1 MRQGAPASLV
11 RRMTTPEGRG
21 VAGDGRNRRMCQQG
35 SPRERLLDAAY
46 AIVEDGDWE
55 ALRLAQVARSAG
67 VSRQTAYNE
76 FGNKI
81 GLGRALVEREI
92 DMLVGGVQERL
103 DRHLDDLP
111 AAVQSALGFVFAEAR
126 RRRLLRS
133 IMGAGRYRDDDLVA
147 LATRGAEPMLA
158 EVIAMFGSYA
168 DRTWPAV
175 PAGVRGVLVETLLRV
190 TISHVVAPLHEP
202 EAVARDL
209 GALTRRL
216 VAPANVCGT

>member
-1 MRQGAPASLV
+1 MTHTSSATRGRTAT
-11 RRMTTPEGRG
+11 RRP
-21 VAGDGRNRRMCQQG
+21 
-35 SPRERLLDAAY
+35 
-46 AIVEDGDWE
+46 
-55 ALRLAQVARSAG
+55 
-67 VSRQTAYNE
+67 AYNE

-103 DRHLDDLP
+103 DQHLDDLP
-111 AAVQSALGFVFAEAR
+111 AAVQSALGFVF
-126 RRRLLRS
+126 L
-133 IMGAGRYRDDDLVA
+133 
-147 LATRGAEPMLA
+147 T

-175 PAGVRGVLVETLLRV
+175 PAGVRSVLVETLLRV
-190 TISHVVAPLHEP
+190 TISHVVAPLQEP

-216 VAPANVCGT
+216 VAPADVCGT